1 MELSMFGWENQ
12 KRFSNQ
18 KKGFLTCSMK
28 FHLFLFFFLYAF
40 CSQAYFGQ
48 VDKVDSLKSKWKQD
62 FATGINLNQSSFSD
76 NWKSG
81 GSNTFA
87 TGWYLNH
94 TSVITNSSWRLNSD
108 LQMQIGFLQNKTQSF
123 RKNLDRIYY
132 EFKAGYRL
140 GPKWDFFGSTNFQTQ
155 FLSGFEYGKKNKLG
169 IPVDSL
175 VSSLFAPA
183 YLTTSLGF
191 EVHPTKNF
199 YSRFGIGSLRQTFVF
214 DERISRA
221 GLFGLEKKGDNIR
234 NQFVLSVLLNI
245 ERDIFE
251 NVNLKARYTTLID
264 YFRANQANG
273 LVHRFDANITMKVN
287 KYINA
292 NLQAIL
298 LKDYDQ
304 DPNWQFSQQISMGVQ
319 YRVSR

>member
-1 MELSMFGWENQ
+1 MKLKLGLILL
-12 KRFSNQ
+12 FSVLMT
-18 KKGFLTCSMK
+18 KSFADGI
-28 FHLFLFFFLYAF
+28 A
-40 CSQAYFGQ
+40 
-48 VDKVDSLKSKWKQD
+48 KVDSLKSKWKQD

-123 RKNLDRIYY
+123 RKNIDRIYY

-155 FLSGFEYGKKNKLG
+155 FLQGFEYGKKNASG
-169 IPVDSL
+169 VPVDSL

-191 EVHPTKNF
+191 EVHPSKSF
-199 YSRFGIGSLRQTFVF
+199 YSRFGVGSLRQTFVF

-234 NQFVLSVLLNI
+234 NQFVLQILFNI

-251 NVNLKARYTTLID
+251 NVNLKARYSTLID
-264 YFRANQANG
+264 YFRVNQPNG

-304 DPNWQFSQQISMGVQ
+304 DPNWQFSQQISMGVL
-319 YRVSR
+319 YRLTR